1 MRGVKAIYGFLKTID
16 SLYAGQMCITQSLSH
31 LATRFSLYTSPLE
44 PRYHAFHPSCFNQKL
59 YLSSKPDS
67 VVELLLANDWSDG
80 LEGELQKSCPSMTHE
95 TVVYIL
101 KKLEKNPEKVFGF
114 FNWVNNKNL
123 FITSSSMYSLLLR
136 ILATKQ
142 TMKQFWITLRV
153 MKEKG
158 FFIDQEAYV
167 TILRTLK
174 MAKME
179 GDSVALTHF
188 YNRMMQES
196 AMGNVVAKVVDV
208 ISGSEWTPE
217 VENDLARLKILPSDN
232 FVLRVLKEL
241 RHCPLKAFKFF
252 HWVGKGSDYE
262 HNSVTYNAVARVIA
276 RDDSIEEF
284 WSIIEEMKS
293 GGHEMDI
300 DTYVKISR
308 NFLKNKMIEDAVKL
322 YELMMDGPYKPST
335 QDCSVLLKCISGGD
349 PPNLDL
355 VDRVVKKY
363 ASCGHTLSK
372 AIYDGVHRS
381 LTGAGKFDEAE
392 KIIEVMRN
400 DGYEPDNI
408 TYSQLV
414 FGLCKVGRLEEAC
427 RVLDEMESCGCI
439 PDIKTWTILIQG
451 HCAANEVEKALLC
464 FARMI
469 EKGGEADADLLD
481 VLVDGFL
488 NKKKIDGAY
497 NLLLEIVGKCH
508 VSPWQATYK
517 KLINKLLEVSKL
529 DEALELLR
537 LMKQHNFPP
546 FSEPF
551 VKYISQA
558 GTVTDAEEFLKVL
571 SVKNYPSSSTYLHIF
586 ESFFKEGR
594 HYEAKDLL
602 YKCPPHI
609 RTHNK
614 ICELFGSAKSS
625 TTASASL
632 EKFSAACNKL
642 SSDKDCNQI

>member
-1 MRGVKAIYGFLKTID
+1 MKRVKAICGFLRIVD
-16 SLYAGQMCITQSLSH
+16 SLCTGQVHVTQSFSPRV
-31 LATRFSLYTSPLE
+31 TRFSLYSSPLE
-44 PRYHAFHPSCFNQKL
+44 PRYHAFHPASFNQKL
-59 YLSSKPDS
+59 YLSSKPYS
-67 VVELLLANDWSDG
+67 IVELLLANDWSDG

-101 KKLEKNPEKVFGF
+101 KRLEKNPEKAVSF
-114 FNWVNNKNL
+114 FNWANEKGM
-123 FITSSSMYSLLLR
+123 FAPSSSVYSLLLR
-136 ILATKQ
+136 ILVTKQ

-158 FFIDQEAYV
+158 FFIDQETYT
-167 TILRTLK
+167 TISRTLK

-179 GDSVALTHF
+179 SDSVALTHF

-196 AMGNVVAKVVDV
+196 TMDNVVTKVVDV

-217 VENDLARLKILPSDN
+217 VENDLAKLKILLSDN
-232 FVLRVLKEL
+232 FVIRVLKEL

-252 HWVGKGSDYE
+252 NWVGKRSDYE
-262 HNSVTYNAVARVIA
+262 HNTVTYNAIARVIA

-293 GGHEMDI
+293 VGHEMDI
-300 DTYVKISR
+300 DTYVKIYR

-322 YELMMDGPYKPST
+322 YELMMDGPYKPSP
-335 QDCSVLLKCISGGD
+335 QDCSILLKYISGGD

-355 VDRVVKKY
+355 VDRVVNKY
-363 ASCGHTLSK
+363 ASTGHTLYK
-372 AIYDGVHRS
+372 AIYDGIHRS
-381 LTGAGKFDEAE
+381 LTSTGKFDEAE
-392 KIIEVMRN
+392 KIVEVMRK

-439 PDIKTWTILIQG
+439 PDIKTWTILIKG

-481 VLVDGFL
+481 VLVNGFL
-488 NKKKIDGAY
+488 KKKKIDGAY
-497 NLLLEIVGKCH
+497 NLLLEMVGKCR
-508 VSPWQATYK
+508 VFPWKATHK
-517 KLINKLLEVSKL
+517 NLIDKLLEVRKF

-537 LMKQHNFPP
+537 LMKQQNFPP

-551 VKYISQA
+551 VKYISEV
-558 GTVTDAEEFLKVL
+558 GTVEDAEEFLKVL
-571 SVKNYPSSSTYLHIF
+571 SLKSYPSLSTYLHIF

-594 HYEAKDLL
+594 HFEAKDLL

-609 RTHNK
+609 RSQNK

-625 TTASASL
+625 TAASEAL
-632 EKFSAACNKL
+632 
-642 SSDKDCNQI
+642 